1 MVFCSLA
8 EPDAIVLAIADI
20 VATAA
25 LLELEIPII
34 EVIDSPNFFIRAL
47 NDSIFFMVLFLN
59 TLSRSNLLAALT
71 NSSNVVNVDLASGAN
86 VSLTF
91 LIAESLMPV
100 SLRYLASVS
109 INVLPTMPAVF
120 SMVSDLTND
129 LEPSS
134 QA

>member
-1 MVFCSLA
+1 
-8 EPDAIVLAIADI
+8 
-20 VATAA
+20 
-25 LLELEIPII
+25 
-34 EVIDSPNFFIRAL
+34 
-47 NDSIFFMVLFLN
+47 MVLFLN
-59 TLSRSNLLAALT
+59 TLSRSNLLAAST

-86 VSLTF
+86 ILLTF
-91 LIAESLMPV
+91 LIAESLIPV